1 MDGTTASLRT
11 EREAVW
17 PWKEEAEAEEVEGEV
32 EEERERDANCAVAAM
47 AAVVVAIAPR
57 CRNRLERRMDL
68 LRPSS
73 EQRLSKLA
81 LEEDRDGEAP
91 G

>member
-57 CRNRLERRMDL
+57 CNRLERMEL

-81 LEEDRDGEAP
+81 LEEDREGEAP